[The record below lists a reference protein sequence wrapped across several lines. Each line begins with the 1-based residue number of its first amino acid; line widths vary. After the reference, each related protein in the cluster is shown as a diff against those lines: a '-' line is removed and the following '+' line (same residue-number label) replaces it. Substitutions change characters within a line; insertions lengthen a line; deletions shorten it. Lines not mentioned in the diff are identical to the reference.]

1 MMGLSIKTQ
10 WKTQPEKLD
19 VPQQKKEWIIGIPR
33 PPKEES
39 RIPLVPS
46 AIKVL
51 SSLGFRFLVE
61 SKAGEKAGYSDR
73 DLAENG
79 ADISHSRE
87 EVFGSD
93 VILQAFPRVQ
103 TDVEFMKSGQL
114 LIAPLHVG
122 ALQLEVLELM
132 QKERVVGL
140 AMEYMKDRN
149 GSFPMVRIL
158 SELAGT
164 GAVLQAAHWMTS
176 QSGGAGILLGG
187 ISGVPPAKVDILG
200 AGTVAEYASCAE
212 YGWDV

>member
-93 VILQAFPRVQ
+93 VILQAFPPQ
-103 TDVEFMKSGQL
+103 KTDVDFMKSGQL
-114 LIAPLHVG
+114 LISPLHVG
-122 ALQLEVLELM
+122 ALQLEVIELM
-132 QKERVVGL
+132 QKKRVVGL

-149 GSFPMVRIL
+149 GSFPMVRLIHSTSGPSENCHSDHSYIRSRGPPPL
-158 SELAGT
+158 S
-164 GAVLQAAHWMTS
+164 
-176 QSGGAGILLGG
+176 SGRQ
-187 ISGVPPAKVDILG
+187 
-200 AGTVAEYASCAE
+200 
-212 YGWDV
+212 

>member
-61 SKAGEKAGYSDR
+61 SKEGEKAGYSDR
-73 DLAENG
+73 DIAENG

-87 EVFGSD
+87 EVFGDD
-93 VILQAFPRVQ
+93 VTLKAFHTQ
-103 TDVEFMKSGQL
+103 KTHLDL
-114 LIAPLHVG
+114 LNIA
-122 ALQLEVLELM
+122 
-132 QKERVVGL
+132 
-140 AMEYMKDRN
+140 
-149 GSFPMVRIL
+149 
-158 SELAGT
+158 
-164 GAVLQAAHWMTS
+164 
-176 QSGGAGILLGG
+176 
-187 ISGVPPAKVDILG
+187 
-200 AGTVAEYASCAE
+200 
-212 YGWDV
+212 

>member
-93 VILQAFPRVQ
+93 VILQAFPPQ
-103 TDVEFMKSGQL
+103 KTDVDFMKSGQL
-114 LIAPLHVG
+114 LISPLHVG
-122 ALQLEVLELM
+122 ALQLEVIRSE
-132 QKERVVGL
+132 EHT
-140 AMEYMKDRN
+140 
-149 GSFPMVRIL
+149 
-158 SELAGT
+158 SELQSRGHLVCRLLLEKKKSVFFIGT
-164 GAVLQAAHWMTS
+164 IMKYIVE
-176 QSGGAGILLGG
+176 
-187 ISGVPPAKVDILG
+187 D
-200 AGTVAEYASCAE
+200 
-212 YGWDV
+212 